1 MVCYVD
7 LTKTKCIFFYFW
19 HGNIQILLYMCVF
32 VHRIVVYVGT
42 VVREHLAVDRAL
54 VGT

>member
-1 MVCYVD
+1 MLILLKQNV
-7 LTKTKCIFFYFW
+7 FFFILW